1 MEELDLKEIFY
12 MFWNRKIQIICIV
25 VLFFLLGIFYT
36 TNMVQPNYNSSTTL
50 ILAKVE
56 TNTNNSESITQTEL
70 TLNQKLVST
79 YSELVKSKSV
89 LREVINNLDVNITE
103 EKLASNVSISL
114 VNNTELIKITVSN
127 EDPKAATNIANEIAK
142 VFSKKVSEIYNINN
156 VHVVDRA
163 EEPKEPYNINH
174 IKDIIMVVAVGI
186 VAAAGYVFIAN
197 LLDTTVK
204 TAEDIERHTKL
215 TVLSSIP
222 KYDVTVK
229 TKGGIKK

>member
-25 VLFFLLGIFYT
+25 VLFFILGIFYT
-36 TNMVQPNYNSSTTL
+36 TNMVKPNYKSSTTL
-50 ILAKVE
+50 ILAKVD

-89 LREVINNLDVNITE
+89 LREVIDNLGVNITE

-127 EDPKAATNIANEIAK
+127 EDPKIATNIANEIAK

-174 IKDIIMVVAVGI
+174 IKDIIMVMAVGI
-186 VAAAGYVFIAN
+186 VVAVIYVFVAN

-222 KYDVTVK
+222 KYDATAK
-229 TKGGIKK
+229 IKGGSKK